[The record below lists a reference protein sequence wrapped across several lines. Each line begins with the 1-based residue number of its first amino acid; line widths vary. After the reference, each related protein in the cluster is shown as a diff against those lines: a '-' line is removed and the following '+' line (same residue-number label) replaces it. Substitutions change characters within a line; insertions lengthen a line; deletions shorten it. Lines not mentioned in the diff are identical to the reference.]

1 MLKLTDDEKKAIR
14 KQHEEATKKHFNR
27 KDELKQGL
35 QKPEEKK
42 EDKKEEKGE

>member
-1 MLKLTDDEKKAIR
+1 MLKVTDEEKKAIR
-14 KQHEEATKKHFNR
+14 KQHENATKKHFNR

-42 EDKKEEKGE
+42 EDKPKEDN